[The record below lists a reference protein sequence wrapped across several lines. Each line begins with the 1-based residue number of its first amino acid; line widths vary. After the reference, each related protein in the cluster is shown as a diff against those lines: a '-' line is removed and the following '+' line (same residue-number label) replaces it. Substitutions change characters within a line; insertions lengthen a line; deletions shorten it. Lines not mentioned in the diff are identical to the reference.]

1 MNRKEVPMN
10 SSGILK
16 TARNGYII
24 VAVIFCALGIWLIAD
39 PVGSAERICILAGI
53 LFIADGIIK
62 IIGYFSHDFYCLA
75 FQFDLGS
82 GILMIAVGS
91 YPDPEK
97 FHSQAAFC
105 NLRIVDSGRCAA

>member
-39 PVGSAERICILAGI
+39 PVGSAERICILA
-53 LFIADGIIK
+53 
-62 IIGYFSHDFYCLA
+62 
-75 FQFDLGS
+75 
-82 GILMIAVGS
+82 
-91 YPDPEK
+91 
-97 FHSQAAFC
+97 
-105 NLRIVDSGRCAA
+105 